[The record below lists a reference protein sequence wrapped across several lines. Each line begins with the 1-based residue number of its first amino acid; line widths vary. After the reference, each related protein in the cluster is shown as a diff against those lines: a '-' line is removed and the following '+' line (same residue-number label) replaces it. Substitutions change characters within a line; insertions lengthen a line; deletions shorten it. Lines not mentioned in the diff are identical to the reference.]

1 MEEGLNGG
9 RTEWRKDWM
18 EEGLDGGRTEYTCK

>member
-1 MEEGLNGG
+1 MEEELIGG